1 MTNNT
6 TETRISSFEDLK
18 QMGLEQDEPQRLLL
32 VLLAAEAEEGTGEPD
47 DNNVIQGSGTLRP
60 VMATDRELT
69 EDLRLDA
76 LVEEA
81 DQSGLQWDLIMVSAL
96 SASNG
101 QLPSS
106 EDAEPYLKQMAE
118 AVEMGADL
126 SRYAV
131 FDRAGSPVQL
141 ETRMAE

>member
-1 MTNNT
+1 MI
-6 TETRISSFEDLK
+6 RISSFDDLK
-18 QMGLEQDEPQRLLL
+18 RAGLEQGEPQRLLL
-32 VLLAAEAEEGTGEPD
+32 VLLKAEPEGEAKHHNGGEA
-47 DNNVIQGSGTLRP
+47 IEGGGTLRP
-60 VMATDRELT
+60 VMATDRELD

-81 DQSGLQWDLIMVSAL
+81 DQSGLSWDLILVSSL
-96 SASNG
+96 SASG
-101 QLPSS
+101 GRLPTS
-106 EDAEPYLKQMAE
+106 EEAEPYLKQMAE

-141 ETRMAE
+141 QTRMTE

>member
-1 MTNNT
+1 MTEET
-6 TETRISSFEDLK
+6 HTRISSFDELK
-18 QMGLEQDEPQRLLL
+18 EMGLAQNEPQRLLF
-32 VLLAAEAEEGTGEPD
+32 VLLAAEPEEGSTAVGED
-47 DNNVIQGSGTLRP
+47 AVQGSGTIQP

-96 SASNG
+96 SSHDG
-101 QLPSS
+101 TLPSS
-106 EDAEPYLKQMAE
+106 EDAEPYIKQMAE
-118 AVEMGADL
+118 AVEKGSDL
-126 SRYAV
+126 SSYAV

-141 ETRMAE
+141 QAQ